1 MPKTVLLYYFYTH
14 VNFVCGI
21 SDLEVPVDDV
31 LVDVADGDHVRH
43 AAVPGPRPGPAV
55 AVHHPAAW
63 NKTNIVSRI
72 NILYV
77 E

>member
-1 MPKTVLLYYFYTH
+1 MYISIVYTH
-14 VNFVCGI
+14 VNFVGGV

-31 LVDVADGDHVRH
+31 LVDVTDGDHVRH
-43 AAVPGPRPGPAV
+43 AAAPGPRPGPAV

-63 NKTNIVSRI
+63 NKTNIVDRI
-72 NILYV
+72 DISVYIYV